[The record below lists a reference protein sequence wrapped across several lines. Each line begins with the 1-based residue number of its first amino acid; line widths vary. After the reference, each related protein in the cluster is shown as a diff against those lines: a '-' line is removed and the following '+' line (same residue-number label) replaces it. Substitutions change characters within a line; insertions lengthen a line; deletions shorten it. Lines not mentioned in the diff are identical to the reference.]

1 MHLPAQE
8 KKQLKALIDAGEP
21 LPARYRA
28 TLFAQPHEAEL
39 IWPGKT
45 SEVTNIVLPFHVIK
59 QIDEPRA

>member
-1 MHLPAQE
+1 MSLTERE
-8 KKQLKALIDAGEP
+8 KEHIKALIDAGEP

-45 SEVTNIVLPFHVIK
+45 NEVTNIVLPFHVIE